1 MARAPRN
8 NVDYYPH
15 PVRHGK
21 KMNYII
27 GRYGHAGYVV
37 WMMILEHLGRADFHF
52 LDIQDEVQV
61 MYLAGELKVTQ
72 ELLIEIVEILV
83 KFNEF
88 DQELWENQ
96 ILYNQKFVDSIFD
109 AYKKRNNEC
118 INRESLIEMLVQ
130 KGRLKPPLRN
140 PKQGLGILNEGLGN
154 LKGDG
159 NPQRREEN
167 NKEKETKEKKMIMSE
182 LAASDS
188 PKDIYEE
195 IAISFYSLAIENLQE
210 LSINS
215 TDLKKQSISSWV
227 KPIRLAVEK
236 DGRTEEEFKEV
247 WLYLNNEKAGSNGF
261 TWKAQIR
268 SGVKLREKF
277 ETLLIAARKPYS
289 NSKISNNINSVKN
302 ANTILK
308 GYYANN

>member
-8 NVDYYPH
+8 NVDYFPH

-118 INRESLIEMLVQ
+118 INRESLIEMLVL
-130 KGRLKPPLRN
+130 KGRLKPPIGN
-140 PKQGLGILNEGLGN
+140 PKWCLRSLNEGIGN
-154 LKGDG
+154 LKGDE
-159 NPQRREEN
+159 NPQSKEDKIKA
-167 NKEKETKEKKMIMSE
+167 NKKKEDNILMSE
-182 LAASDS
+182 LAASDG
-188 PKDIYEE
+188 PLNDIEE
-195 IAISFYSLAIENLQE
+195 VAISFWE
-210 LSINS
+210 LVHSNMREQNINS
-215 TDLKKQSISSWV
+215 TDLQKQKKSSWV
-227 KPIRLAVEK
+227 EPVRLAIEK
-236 DGRTEEEFKEV
+236 DGRSHEELQKV
-247 WLYLNNEKAGSNGF
+247 WNYLKNEQPGKDGF
-261 TWKAQIR
+261 MWKTHIR
-268 SGVKLREKF
+268 SGQKLREKF
-277 ETLLIAARKPYS
+277 ESLLLAAINPR
-289 NSKISNNINSVKN
+289 NQSKIRNNLNSINDATKMVRRH
-302 ANTILK
+302 
-308 GYYANN
+308 YANN